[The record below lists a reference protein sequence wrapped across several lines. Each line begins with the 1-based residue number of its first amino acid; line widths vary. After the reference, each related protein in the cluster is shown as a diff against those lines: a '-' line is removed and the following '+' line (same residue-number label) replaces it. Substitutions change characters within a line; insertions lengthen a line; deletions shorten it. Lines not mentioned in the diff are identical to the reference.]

1 MKLLMRG
8 RGIAALVVSML
19 AVGVAGAGTA
29 SASSEHATVKT
40 TVHRA
45 IVKGSAGPVT
55 RTFSFIGP
63 RGSKTANIVSID
75 GLTINAR
82 CGTAGQ
88 PVIFAFTSVARTD
101 ILGRI
106 FDGLG
111 RLHVIRNTSF
121 GPNVSVALS
130 TTSGDFDASGSV
142 LFETPTGKVVTVS
155 YGFDNATT
163 LGRQNVCTIFGSTSA
178 S

>member
-1 MKLLMRG
+1 MKRSMRR
-8 RGIAALVVSML
+8 RGVIALTVSTVAMG
-19 AVGVAGAGTA
+19 APAAAMAGAHSDHT
-29 SASSEHATVKT
+29 TVKT
-40 TVHRA
+40 RVHA
-45 IVKGSAGPVT
+45 ATVKGSAGPVT

-63 RGSKTANIVSID
+63 SGSETDNVVSID

-82 CGTAGQ
+82 CGTSGQ
-88 PVIFAFTSVARTD
+88 PVIFAFSSVAGSD

-111 RLHVIRNTSF
+111 RLHSVHNTSF
-121 GPNVSVALS
+121 GPGVSVGLS

-142 LFETPTGKVVTVS
+142 LFETPTGKVVAVS

-163 LGRQNVCTIFGSTSA
+163 LGKQKVCTVFGSAIA

>member
-1 MKLLMRG
+1 MRLLTKG
-8 RGIAALVVSML
+8 RSIVALSVSML
-19 AVGVAGAGTA
+19 AVGGAAAGTA
-29 SASSEHATVKT
+29 SAHGEHATVKT

-45 IVKGSAGPVT
+45 IVKGTAGPVT
-55 RTFSFIGP
+55 RTFSFIGAP
-63 RGSKTANIVSID
+63 GSKTTNVVSID

-88 PVIFAFTSVARTD
+88 PVIFAFSSVAKSD

-111 RLHVIRNTSF
+111 RLHVVHNTSF

-142 LFETPTGKVVTVS
+142 LFETPAGKVVTIN

-163 LGRQNVCTIFGSTSA
+163 LGKQKVCTVFGSAIA